1 MSTITTIKLLQPKL
15 LFPIAY
21 FICVFY
27 SVYININYQ
36 NTKRG
41 SVNLSWK
48 CECFYFFFFFLLFIN
63 SCLWIRILYN
73 YYIWDTTLMCIQ
85 QNQWFSIHIGNNNMH
100 LMNKYSFISIIHYD
114 LVTKKNNCISFP
126 IELTVLF
133 PWWTNSTLLVHHIPN
148 HIWIIFDYINYFYST
163 CISIYSI
170 NVWYLK
176 NILWDG
182 N

>member
-1 MSTITTIKLLQPKL
+1 MYSTLCILISTIKIPKGVRL
-15 LFPIAY
+15 IWVENANA
-21 FICVFY
+21 FISF
-27 SVYININYQ
+27 S
-36 NTKRG
+36 
-41 SVNLSWK
+41 
-48 CECFYFFFFFLLFIN
+48 FFLLFIN

-73 YYIWDTTLMCIQ
+73 YYVWNTTLICIQ

-126 IELTVLF
+126 IELIVLF